1 MKEKQNASYIPQ
13 KDLMETLNKELDKIN
28 NSTERLFELYES
40 ELINKEE
47 FLKRKQKLDERK
59 EVLKTSTE
67 EVQANIIDYHT
78 LDSKTIKDI
87 LKQFKTILLQAN
99 DQDEVKLLL
108 KTLIKKVTIGADRN
122 IDTITLH
129 IDENII
135 RLIYSNDTGEMP
147 TGISSFV
154 LQKTQCELIIK
165 CNH

>member
-1 MKEKQNASYIPQ
+1 M
-13 KDLMETLNKELDKIN
+13 
-28 NSTERLFELYES
+28 
-40 ELINKEE
+40 
-47 FLKRKQKLDERK
+47 DERK
-59 EVLKTSTE
+59 EVLKTYTE

-108 KTLIKKVTIGADRN
+108 KTLIKKITIGADRN

-129 IDENII
+129 IEENII

-147 TGISSFV
+147 AGISSFV
-154 LQKTQCELIIK
+154 LRKSQCKLIIK